1 MNAVAIGPFVFAP
14 DRFAAILA
22 IAAFLFLSE
31 ILARKVDRRF
41 SSWAWGVT
49 VAFIVGARAGHVIK
63 HGENF
68 LAEPLR
74 ALYLWQGG
82 FMIEAGIVL
91 ALAYTLIRFRR
102 ELRLALWAG
111 LPAAA
116 SAYVAFFILQ
126 LTAGAPATP
135 LPSGDAFRTLAGEPF
150 QPAALEG
157 EPVVINLW
165 ATWCPPCRRE
175 MPMMADVA
183 ANTDEARLVFVNQGE
198 GVDVIRGFL
207 EAENLDL
214 DHVVLDALGEFG
226 RHYEVPG
233 LPATF
238 FIGRDGTLQSVHM
251 GEISR
256 EGLTMGI
263 RRIAEGEAAHQ

>member
-22 IAAFLFLSE
+22 IAAFLLLGE
-31 ILARKVDRRF
+31 ILSRKVDQRF
-41 SSWAWGVT
+41 SSWVWGAT
-49 VAFIVGARAGHVIK
+49 VAFIAGARAGHVVQ

-91 ALAYTLIRFRR
+91 ALAYTLVHFSN
-102 ELRLALWAG
+102 ELRLVLWAA

-116 SAYVAFFILQ
+116 AAYVAFLVLQ
-126 LTAGAPATP
+126 LMAGAPATP
-135 LPSGDAFRTLAGEPF
+135 LPSGDTFRTLAGEPF
-150 QPAALEG
+150 QPAALKG
-157 EPVVINLW
+157 EPLVINLW

-175 MPMMADVA
+175 MPMMAEVA
-183 ANTDEARLVFVNQGE
+183 AGTDEARLVFVNQGE
-198 GVDVIRGFL
+198 GVESIRRYLAAEKLEIDDV
-207 EAENLDL
+207 
-214 DHVVLDALGEFG
+214 VVDVLGEFG

-233 LPATF
+233 LPATL
-238 FIGRDGTLQSVHM
+238 FIGRDGVLHSVHM

-256 EGLTMGI
+256 EGLMTGI
-263 RRIAEGEAAHQ
+263 ARIQPE